1 MIQIVPQLKVLVA
14 CEPVDF
20 RKGIDSL
27 ACVCRQQFQ
36 LDPFLGTLF
45 VFRNRSGTALKFLVY
60 DGQGFW
66 LFQKRFSK
74 GRRAAR
80 FHFAMAHR
88 LPFGAC
94 VVLGPITAMTISL
107 SFPFPLLSV
116 SRDVPSSACS
126 RLDDSGIVERGELSR
141 AEPGKLPREALLSI
155 DALPG
160 GAAQPAR
167 PSSTTPSSRRNSRTS
182 GYTRHRFTGFAS
194 LLCRSIRP
202 RPVVDPTS
210 IQFAAR

>member
-1 MIQIVPQLKVLVA
+1 MTHFCFSRDTVLG
-14 CEPVDF
+14 ESGE
-20 RKGIDSL
+20 RLL
-27 ACVCRQQFQ
+27 ATCASQHLAFVYRRLDRGLSFQ
-36 LDPFLGTLF
+36 LHILSRSLGVIEL
-45 VFRNRSGTALKFLVY
+45 ALAQRL
-60 DGQGFW
+60 GAW
-66 LFQKRFSK
+66 
-74 GRRAAR
+74 AAR

-94 VVLGPITAMTISL
+94 VVLGPITAMTLSL
-107 SFPFPLLSV
+107 SFPFQLLSV

-167 PSSTTPSSRRNSRTS
+167 PSSTTPSSRRNLRTS

>member
-74 GRRAAR
+74 GR
-80 FHFAMAHR
+80 
-88 LPFGAC
+88 LQWW
-94 VVLGPITAMTISL
+94 
-107 SFPFPLLSV
+107 
-116 SRDVPSSACS
+116 
-126 RLDDSGIVERGELSR
+126 
-141 AEPGKLPREALLSI
+141 PRHTTDGVA
-155 DALPG
+155 ALPAEQLAVLIYNG
-160 GAAQPAR
+160 LPLQAGMAEAW
-167 PSSTTPSSRRNSRTS
+167 RRVS
-182 GYTRHRFTGFAS
+182 
-194 LLCRSIRP
+194 
-202 RPVVDPTS
+202 
-210 IQFAAR
+210 

>member
-74 GRRAAR
+74 GRLQADIPGTVSPVAR
-80 FHFAMAHR
+80 TQ
-88 LPFGAC
+88 PNDSQI
-94 VVLGPITAMTISL
+94 VLAS
-107 SFPFPLLSV
+107 SCRD
-116 SRDVPSSACS
+116 SRMS
-126 RLDDSGIVERGELSR
+126 R
-141 AEPGKLPREALLSI
+141 
-155 DALPG
+155 
-160 GAAQPAR
+160 
-167 PSSTTPSSRRNSRTS
+167 
-182 GYTRHRFTGFAS
+182 
-194 LLCRSIRP
+194 
-202 RPVVDPTS
+202 
-210 IQFAAR
+210 